1 MSGLTRALV
10 VTGIIVVN
18 AVVQALTVLG
28 DPVPVASLAFVGSVA
43 LSVVAIAVSAW
54 AVVTVVYG
62 ARWRWVGLA
71 WMLGTVILATALSIL
86 SPFLAPIAI
95 VLGLIV
101 VPGVVAGDGPLGG
114 FRAFRRH
121 PVRHS
126 VGVVGVL
133 ALVVVGWAAALV
145 LGLFVTGFAAAV
157 GTWLI
162 FGALGT
168 LVVAGWRERPKHAVS
183 SGAPTP

>member
-1 MSGLTRALV
+1 MNALTRALV
-10 VTGIIVVN
+10 VTGIVVLN

-28 DPVPVASLAFVGSVA
+28 DPVPVASLAFAGSVA
-43 LSVVAIAVSAW
+43 LSVGAIAVSAW

-71 WMLGTVILATALSIL
+71 WMLGTVILAAALSIL

-114 FRAFRRH
+114 FRAFRTH

-126 VGVVGVL
+126 FGVVGVI
-133 ALVVVGWAAALV
+133 ALIVVGWAAALV
-145 LGLFVTGFAAAV
+145 LGLFVTGFAGALA
-157 GTWLI
+157 TWLL
-162 FGALGT
+162 FGALGA
-168 LVVAGWRERPKHAVS
+168 LVVAGWRERSRHS
-183 SGAPTP
+183 LTSR

>member
-1 MSGLTRALV
+1 MNALTRALV
-10 VTGIIVVN
+10 VTGIVVLN

-28 DPVPVASLAFVGSVA
+28 DPVPVASLAFAGSVA
-43 LSVVAIAVSAW
+43 LSVGAIAVSAC
-54 AVVTVVYG
+54 AVVTVVHG

-71 WMLGTVILATALSIL
+71 WMLGTVILAAALSIL

-114 FRAFRRH
+114 FRAFRTH

-126 VGVVGVL
+126 FGVVGVL
-133 ALVVVGWAAALV
+133 ALTVVGWAAALV
-145 LGLFVTGFAAAV
+145 LGLFVTGFAGALA
-157 GTWLI
+157 TWLL
-162 FGALGT
+162 FGALGA
-168 LVVAGWRERPKHAVS
+168 LVVAGWRERPRHS
-183 SGAPTP
+183 LTSR